1 MFVFI
6 HGIRCD
12 TRGWTHFR
20 GNGIEHCGTLVRLT
34 KSAHRLKTG
43 QEFAHDRISR
53 ASTVAAGKSMKS
65 LVHRLFAVVFLLL
78 LAEIG
83 SAADSAETLIA
94 KGKVWERKFKA
105 DEALPL
111 YLAAEK
117 IEPKN
122 PDLLVRIA
130 RTYRYLMTDAA
141 DAKEKLRLGHL
152 ALDYSTRAAEC
163 GPKDCDAQ
171 LAPAIT
177 LGKMLPYMP
186 TKEQVSASPKIK
198 EAVDKA
204 LEIDPRND
212 NAWHILGRWN
222 RVLAEIS
229 GAKRFLAGMIYGDLP
244 KGSYEEAE
252 RAMKKAIALN
262 PNRLMHYIELGRIYA
277 QMGRKDEA
285 KELINKGLGMPDA
298 EKDDP
303 ETKQRARETLA
314 KL

>member
-1 MFVFI
+1 
-6 HGIRCD
+6 
-12 TRGWTHFR
+12 
-20 GNGIEHCGTLVRLT
+20 
-34 KSAHRLKTG
+34 
-43 QEFAHDRISR
+43 
-53 ASTVAAGKSMKS
+53 MKF
-65 LVHRLFAVVFLLL
+65 LIHRLFAVVFVLLL
-78 LAEIG
+78 VQSG
-83 SAADSAETLIA
+83 SAADSVDALIA
-94 KGKVWERKFKA
+94 KGKVFDRKFQA
-105 DEALPL
+105 NEALPL

-130 RTYRYLMTDAA
+130 RQYRYLMTDAS
-141 DAKEKLRLGHL
+141 DTKEKLRLGHL
-152 ALDYSTRAAEC
+152 ALDYSNRAAEC

-177 LGKMLPYMP
+177 LGKMLPFMP

-198 EAVDKA
+198 DAVDKA
-204 LEIDPRND
+204 LAIDPHND

-229 GAKRFLAGMIYGDLP
+229 GAKRFLAGVIYGDLP
-244 KGSYEEAE
+244 KGSFEEAE
-252 RAMKKAIALN
+252 HAMKKAIAIN

-285 KELINKGLGMPDA
+285 REMLNKGLGMADA

-303 ETKQRARETLA
+303 ETKERGRETLA